1 MNILILYLF
10 SIVIILKKTKSSY
23 YESFKSEGDWDSSK
37 SNNNESSIRKHKELQ
52 NLWSQYFRDGKTES
66 DLIKDR
72 PPFLLKRKLSIIFRK
87 DSEIKEH
94 TLEKKSGRKCNWADD
109 IKITLK
115 KFMVK
120 IAIYK

>member
-23 YESFKSEGDWDSSK
+23 YEFFKSEGDWDSSK

-94 TLEKKSGRKCNWADD
+94 TLEKNQEGNV
-109 IKITLK
+109 IELMI
-115 KFMVK
+115 
-120 IAIYK
+120 